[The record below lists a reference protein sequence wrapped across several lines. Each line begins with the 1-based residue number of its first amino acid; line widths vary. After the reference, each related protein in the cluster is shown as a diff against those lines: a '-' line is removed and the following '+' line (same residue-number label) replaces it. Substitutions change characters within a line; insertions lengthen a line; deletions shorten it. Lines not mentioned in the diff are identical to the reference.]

1 MEGLS
6 AEGWMASGL
15 RCAVSAH
22 QPSTRAFPAISCAK
36 PTPCAAP
43 PHGLGLPYGRN
54 AGDFA
59 PPRIE
64 NAALMARI
72 DTPNRIRGTQ
82 DIFGEDERRFTR
94 VADVFDRVR
103 SEEHT
108 SELQSLMRN
117 SYAAYRVKQK

>member
-43 PHGLGLPYGRN
+43 PHGLGLPYGRT

-59 PPRIE
+59 PPRIDH
-64 NAALMARI
+64 AAPMAR
-72 DTPNRIRGTQ
+72 TAPPTRIRGTQ
-82 DIFGEDERRFTR
+82 DLFGEYQLRFPL
-94 VADVFDRVR
+94 APHAFDRVR
-103 SEEHT
+103 R
-108 SELQSLMRN
+108 L
-117 SYAAYRVKQK
+117 

>member
-6 AEGWMASGL
+6 AEGWMAAGL

-64 NAALMARI
+64 NAELMARI
-72 DTPNRIRGTQ
+72 DPPNRIRGTQ
-82 DIFGEDERRFTR
+82 DIFGEKQRSFTR
-94 VADVFDRVR
+94 VAAGFGRAEQQGAVEGESWSRG
-103 SEEHT
+103 
-108 SELQSLMRN
+108 
-117 SYAAYRVKQK
+117 

>member
-6 AEGWMASGL
+6 AEGWMAAGL

-64 NAALMARI
+64 QAALMAHI
-72 DTPNRIRGTQ
+72 ATPNRNPDTHE
-82 DIFGEDERRFTR
+82 IFREDERPL
-94 VADVFDRVR
+94 
-103 SEEHT
+103 T
-108 SELQSLMRN
+108 SDAHSL
-117 SYAAYRVKQK
+117 SGKCG